1 MTLSAGTVEY
11 TLGTA
16 PATSCGISWTAE
28 ELDTALAGP
37 VAGVVF
43 DDAGNADVVTLF
55 ESVPDAEERMKGME
69 L

>member
-16 PATSCGISWTAE
+16 PARLSGGQVTGCALSWIAE

-37 VAGVVF
+37 VAGF
-43 DDAGNADVVTLF
+43 CFSG
-55 ESVPDAEERMKGME
+55 ERR
-69 L
+69 